1 MAASIQQDLYDE
13 FARALAGLCPPER
26 AREIEAQGGAT
37 DPGSLAARTWQD
49 IDALGYVDAL
59 TPAELGGAG
68 LSLADAEGL
77 LRAAG
82 ALALPYPLAD
92 TMLARAVLRTSG
104 QTVPEGPIALAQALP
119 GPRGLRCVQTP
130 GAGLARTLLVQ
141 RDGCLLLL
149 AAPAVSDPGLFRPLA
164 SAAPA
169 WTDSPPVLGRIALPD
184 DAVQAWRNAADA
196 AGIAGAMQAV
206 LDRCIAFVGERQQFG
221 KALGRFQAIQQEIS
235 VLAEQVASTAMA
247 ARLACSSGAMFPDA
261 TLAACARLRAG
272 EAIPVVCSLAH
283 AIHGAIGITEE
294 LVLGLYTRR
303 LHEWRATGMSE
314 DACASLIGTRL
325 LASGSPSM
333 LEFVRGVMAA
343 VPADSDADA
352 ARVLT

>member
-1 MAASIQQDLYDE
+1 MPASIQQDLYDE
-13 FARALAGLCPPER
+13 FARALAGLCPLER
-26 AREIEAQGGAT
+26 IREIEAASDGVQAN
-37 DPGSLAARTWQD
+37 SLAARTWQD

-59 TPAELGGAG
+59 TPVELGGAG

-92 TMLARAVLRTSG
+92 TMLARALLRTSG
-104 QTVPEGPIALAQALP
+104 QTVPEGPIALVRALP

-149 AAPAVSDPGLFRPLA
+149 AAPDASDSGMFRPRA
-164 SAAPA
+164 STAPA
-169 WTDSPPVLGRIALPD
+169 WTDSPVVLGRIALPD

-196 AGIAGAMQAV
+196 SGIAGAMQAV

-247 ARLACSSGAMFPDA
+247 ARLACASGAMFPDA

-272 EAIPVVCSLAH
+272 EAIPVVCALAH

-294 LVLGLYTRR
+294 LALGLYTTR

-314 DACASLIGTRL
+314 DECASLIGRQL
-325 LASGSPSM
+325 LAGDSPSM
-333 LEFVRGVMAA
+333 LDFVRGIMAVVA
-343 VPADSDADA
+343 PDCDADA
-352 ARVLT
+352 TRVSA